1 MTQAHDKSVIDTFE
15 NLVIRL
21 PAEGYGTIEFG
32 MSDERRDAL
41 VSAGRE
47 ATAAYFDRLESGAG
61 VSFGMDFAAMEGVAK
76 EADNIAERILAR

>member
-1 MTQAHDKSVIDTFE
+1 MRKKAWPIGLFDHGT
-15 NLVIRL
+15 
-21 PAEGYGTIEFG
+21 GTIEFG

-61 VSFGMDFAAMEGVAK
+61 VSFGTDFAAMEGMAK